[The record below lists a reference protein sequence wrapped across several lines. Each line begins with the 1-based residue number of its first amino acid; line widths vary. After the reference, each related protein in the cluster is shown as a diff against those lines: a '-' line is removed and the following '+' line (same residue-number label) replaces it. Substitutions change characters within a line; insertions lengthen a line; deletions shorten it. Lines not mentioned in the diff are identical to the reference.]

1 MDRQSRG
8 TARNLNS
15 DTGWGVHH
23 NGRPSNGEDQTRNTK
38 FVRVLGYDIR
48 SYRSNT
54 VLLHILCDDG
64 TIIEHDV
71 YGTVP
76 SENDGWPS
84 FLHDLGRWS
93 KDIGATAD
101 RIREWLA
108 DPESETL
115 ARWEIIAYGD
125 RPLDRYVLD
134 ASGPERAAIREMLDR
149 IERIKE

>member
-1 MDRQSRG
+1 M
-8 TARNLNS
+8 
-15 DTGWGVHH
+15 
-23 NGRPSNGEDQTRNTK
+23 NTK

-64 TIIEHDV
+64 TIIEHD
-71 YGTVP
+71 
-76 SENDGWPS
+76 GWPS

-108 DPESETL
+108 DTDSETL
-115 ARWEIIAYGD
+115 VRWEIIAYGD

>member
-1 MDRQSRG
+1 M
-8 TARNLNS
+8 
-15 DTGWGVHH
+15 
-23 NGRPSNGEDQTRNTK
+23 NTK

-84 FLHDLGRWS
+84 FLHDLEDGPKTSER
-93 KDIGATAD
+93 
-101 RIREWLA
+101 RRP
-108 DPESETL
+108 DP
-115 ARWEIIAYGD
+115 
-125 RPLDRYVLD
+125 
-134 ASGPERAAIREMLDR
+134 
-149 IERIKE
+149 

>member
-1 MDRQSRG
+1 M
-8 TARNLNS
+8 
-15 DTGWGVHH
+15 
-23 NGRPSNGEDQTRNTK
+23 NTK

-76 SENDGWPS
+76 SENDGWSS

-101 RIREWLA
+101 RIREWLS
-108 DPESETL
+108 DTDSETL
-115 ARWEIIAYGD
+115 ARWEISPMATD
-125 RPLDRYVLD
+125 RWTDTYWTPAVRN
-134 ASGPERAAIREMLDR
+134 APPSARCWTESNE
-149 IERIKE
+149 

>member
-1 MDRQSRG
+1 M
-8 TARNLNS
+8 
-15 DTGWGVHH
+15 
-23 NGRPSNGEDQTRNTK
+23 NTK

-71 YGTVP
+71 HGTVP

-108 DPESETL
+108 DTDSETL